1 VAARARVA
9 LRQKIGDRRSEIG
22 KAVALSQNYRF
33 VNKVGMGNRRA
44 AGVGRK
50 GAARQKIGDRR
61 SEIGGQRTRW
71 HSTLDTRRSTHL
83 LPQM

>member
-50 GAARQKIGDRR
+50 GAASGAGFR
-61 SEIGGQRTRW
+61 GGESAEGLCAEVW
-71 HSTLDTRRSTHL
+71 AGGFCGAG
-83 LPQM
+83 